1 MNFSSSSSAN
11 NTTNRPIMDEDEL
24 LIGEFLNNNSGNLGN
39 IHYNDQ
45 AQQGIVNNGNYG
57 GGITLRIRPQLIG
70 SIQSQHQQSQPS
82 VASHHIAS
90 QIFTRRRSSH
100 NNSAG
105 VHNLGSG
112 GNIVHPRAFSPNS
125 PLRNKI
131 VYVLNCVSCSTI
143 LCTRAM
149 RAILL
154 ADTKLELY
162 STDIP
167 PESVHSLQHDSLT
180 SGCQCRVRETAC
192 TGCGNYVGYQ
202 VSQPCDSC
210 LSAKNNGHFWMFNSE
225 AVSPQERK
233 DPSGN
238 GKPLY
243 WASLTP
249 MAENLPVILAGG
261 SFDLQ
266 MPIR

>member
-1 MNFSSSSSAN
+1 MSS
-11 NTTNRPIMDEDEL
+11 
-24 LIGEFLNNNSGNLGN
+24 
-39 IHYNDQ
+39 
-45 AQQGIVNNGNYG
+45 GNYG
-57 GGITLRIRPQLIG
+57 GGVTLRIRPQLIG
-70 SIQSQHQQSQPS
+70 SIQTQHSQPQHSTQSQHIS
-82 VASHHIAS
+82 S
-90 QIFTRRRSSH
+90 QIFARRRASH
-100 NNSAG
+100 NSGIAG
-105 VHNLGSG
+105 VVNLGPG
-112 GNIVHPRAFSPNS
+112 GSIVHPRAFSPNS

-167 PESVHSLQHDSLT
+167 PASVHSLQHDSLT

-192 TGCGNYVGYQ
+192 TGCGNSVGYQ

-210 LSAKNNGHFWMFNSE
+210 LSAKNNGHFWMFNSD
-225 AVSPQERK
+225 AVSTQERK

-249 MAENLPVILAGG
+249 MAENLPVILAE
-261 SFDLQ
+261 STFDLQ
-266 MPIR
+266 IPIR